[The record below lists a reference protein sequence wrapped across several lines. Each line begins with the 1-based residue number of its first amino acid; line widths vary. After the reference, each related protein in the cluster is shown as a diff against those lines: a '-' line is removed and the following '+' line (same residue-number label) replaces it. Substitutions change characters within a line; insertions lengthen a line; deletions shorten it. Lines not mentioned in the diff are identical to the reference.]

1 MPVVAKLLTSQDIIH
16 GLASV
21 NSGKSTPTY
30 DPLPPYS
37 VHYASGDS
45 LTLFQV
51 LDKRFKYHGGTAGSG
66 NWEH

>member
-30 DPLPPYS
+30 DPLPRTRSTTP
-37 VHYASGDS
+37 A
-45 LTLFQV
+45 
-51 LDKRFKYHGGTAGSG
+51 GTR
-66 NWEH
+66 